1 MPVNVRGNELNGWLN
16 QASSKPLSNKKIPL
30 VPGFSLR
37 KRKQGKVKGL

>member
-16 QASSKPLSNKKIPL
+16 QATPKALSNKKFPM

-37 KRKQGKVKGL
+37 KCKQGKVKGL